1 MRYHYRVIPA
11 PTRGQKAKGLKTPE
25 ARFAH
30 AIETVMNELA
40 DEGWEYLRA
49 DTLPSE
55 ERQGL
60 TSTSQAFRTLLVF
73 RRPAEEG
80 LDAFQPKLLE
90 TAPEP
95 DARAETRRPTPAEP
109 VLSRAK
115 PAAAPAPAAA
125 PEAGAGPDAPVL
137 PEAEVPE
144 NPAPSP
150 RSE

>member
-25 ARFAH
+25 TRFAH

-60 TSTSQAFRTLLVF
+60 TSTSHAFRTLLVF

-95 DARAETRRPTPAEP
+95 AARTRTQTPAEP

-115 PAAAPAPAAA
+115 PAADPAPAAA
-125 PEAGAGPDAPVL
+125 PEAGAAPATPVL